1 MAQSSVTEKVRQA
14 SQNVVERLS
23 WHTASR
29 DQAGLARDLADGKDI
44 GEIYP
49 LGDATLVDEFLFFL
63 EKIGITALLP
73 ALDPHR
79 TQRATNVCFLSALL
93 IYLLRVMLGLRFFW
107 HIESV
112 LLHSFT
118 LMRLV
123 GFNARQIR
131 EGTTLRGLKPSPADS
146 QDSPVACD
154 KPGPA
159 DPSLGRVRGPYCP
172 ESIAASVSAITAQA
186 LEALFNTT
194 IRILADQ
201 RFFPKKVYALLDA
214 TEVESTER
222 CEGRGKVTKEKAPE
236 LRARKGRIR
245 KVLETVFGFKAWLV
259 WDPQSRLPLA
269 IRFATIEVADI
280 DLAQQVLSQAIE
292 NLRGHA
298 QIVSLAF
305 DRGFLDGKFW
315 WWLAQ
320 HNITFYTPAKTSLT
334 VYTDA
339 FSLVSAQPP
348 AVREKQRFEG
358 AGKNRRAITDRWEVV
373 GLTGLTSAGFYGELG
388 SGSHEN
394 RKNFVPHPINAV
406 VVLDDPFLKNNPG
419 AHPLVVLTNGPVHT
433 PAAAFEVYDGYD
445 ARSEI
450 ENGLFREA
458 KQAWFLE
465 RPPQN
470 TLSGFRAH
478 VYLTFLVM
486 ALTTAFRTWMEGYE
500 KSAGEGTPTN
510 PDVGIRK
517 FREQVREENA
527 NHVIIF
533 DDNRYALFEAYEIA
547 ILLGRRVL
555 KPRGV
560 PETITQQDILRKY
573 GAPLE

>member
-1 MAQSSVTEKVRQA
+1 VARDSRDDLVRQA
-14 SQNVVERLS
+14 SNTVVERLS

-29 DQAGLARDLADGKDI
+29 DQAGIARELAEGKDI
-44 GEIYP
+44 SEIYP

-63 EKIGITALLP
+63 EKIGVTALLP

-79 TQRATNVCFLSALL
+79 TQRATNVSFLSALL

-107 HIESV
+107 HIGPV

-118 LMRLV
+118 LMRLI

-131 EGTTLRGLKPSPADS
+131 EGTTLRGLKPAPAD
-146 QDSPVACD
+146 QQTPEACD

-159 DPSLGRVRGPYCP
+159 DPSRGRVRGPYCP
-172 ESIAASVSAITAQA
+172 ESIAASIRAITAEA
-186 LEALFNTT
+186 LEALFNATL
-194 IRILADQ
+194 RILAAH
-201 RFFPKKVYALLDA
+201 RFFPKKVRALLDA

-222 CEGRGKVTKEKAPE
+222 CEGRGKVTQEKAPE
-236 LRARKGRIR
+236 LRARRRRVR

-259 WDPQSRLPLA
+259 WDPHSRLPLA
-269 IRFATIEVADI
+269 IRFATIEVADV
-280 DLAQQVLSQAIE
+280 DFAQQVVAQAIE

-305 DRGFLDGKFW
+305 DRGFLDGRFW
-315 WWLAQ
+315 WWVEQ
-320 HNITFYTPAKTSLT
+320 QGIIFYTPAKTSLT

-339 FSLVSAQPP
+339 LSLASAPQPTI
-348 AVREKQRFEG
+348 REKQRFEG
-358 AGKNRRAITDRWEVV
+358 AGKNRRAVTDRWEVV

-394 RKNFVPHPINAV
+394 RKDFVPNPINAV
-406 VVLDDPFLKNNPG
+406 VVLDDPLRKNNP
-419 AHPLVVLTNGPVHT
+419 AADRLVVLTNGPVHS
-433 PAAAFEVYDGYD
+433 PAAAFGVYDGYD

-465 RPPQN
+465 RPAQN
-470 TLSGFRAH
+470 TIGGFRAH
-478 VYLTFLVM
+478 VYLTFLIM
-486 ALTTAFRTWMEGYE
+486 ALTTAFRAWMEAHD
-500 KSAGEGTPTN
+500 KSAWERKPTD

-517 FREQVREENA
+517 FREMVREENA
-527 NHVIIF
+527 NHVILF
-533 DDNRYALFEAYEIA
+533 DEDRYALFEAYEIA

-560 PETITQQDILRKY
+560 PETITQEDILRKY
-573 GAPLE
+573 GAARE

>member
-1 MAQSSVTEKVRQA
+1 MAQVSRDELVRQA
-14 SQNVVERLS
+14 SENIVQRLS

-29 DQAGLARDLADGKDI
+29 DQAGLARELSDGKDI
-44 GEIYP
+44 SEIYP
-49 LGDATLVDEFLFFL
+49 LGDATLVDEYLFFL
-63 EKIGITALLP
+63 EKIGVTALLA

-79 TQRATNVCFLSALL
+79 TQRSTNVSFLSALL

-107 HIESV
+107 HIGPV

-118 LMRLV
+118 LMRLI

-131 EGTTLRGLKPSPADS
+131 EGTTLRGLKPPPAA
-146 QDSPVACD
+146 QDAPEACD

-172 ESIAASVSAITAQA
+172 ESIAASVSAITAEA
-186 LEALFNTT
+186 LEGLFNAT
-194 IRILADQ
+194 IRILAAH
-201 RFFPKKVYALLDA
+201 RFFPKKVRALLDA

-236 LRARKGRIR
+236 LRARARRVR

-259 WDPQSRLPLA
+259 WDPHSRLPLA
-269 IRFATIEVADI
+269 IRFATIEVADVEF
-280 DLAQQVLSQAIE
+280 AQQVVAQAIE
-292 NLRGHA
+292 NLRGQA

-305 DRGFLDGKFW
+305 DRGFLDGRFW
-315 WWLAQ
+315 WWVHQQA
-320 HNITFYTPAKTSLT
+320 ITFYVPAKTSLRI
-334 VYTDA
+334 YADA
-339 FSLVSAQPP
+339 RSLAQIREP
-348 AVREKQRFEG
+348 AVRERQRSEG
-358 AGKNRRAITDRWEVV
+358 AGKNRRAVTDRWEVV

-388 SGSHEN
+388 SGSHEY
-394 RKNFVPHPINAV
+394 RKDFVPNPLNAV
-406 VVLDDPFLKNNPG
+406 VVLDDPFRKNNPT
-419 AHPLVVLTNGPVHT
+419 ADLLVVLTNGPVHS
-433 PAAAFEVYDGYD
+433 PAAAFAVYDGYD

-465 RPPQN
+465 RPAQN
-470 TLSGFRAH
+470 TIGGFRAH

-486 ALTTAFRTWMEGYE
+486 ALTTAFRAWLEAHD
-500 KSAGEGTPTN
+500 KSAWDRKPTD

-517 FREQVREENA
+517 FRQMVREENA
-527 NHVIIF
+527 NHVIVF
-533 DDNRYALFEAYEIA
+533 DDDRYALFEAYEIA

-560 PETITQQDILRKY
+560 PETITQEDILRKY
-573 GAPLE
+573 GAARE

>member
-1 MAQSSVTEKVRQA
+1 MAQDSRDDLVHQA
-14 SQNVVERLS
+14 SRTVVERLS

-29 DQAGLARDLADGKDI
+29 DQAGISRDLAAGKDI
-44 GEIYP
+44 SEIYP

-63 EKIGITALLP
+63 EKIGVPALLP
-73 ALDPHR
+73 AADPHR
-79 TQRATNVCFLSALL
+79 TQRTSNVSFLSALL
-93 IYLLRVMLGLRFFW
+93 IYLLRVMLGLRYFW
-107 HIESV
+107 HIEPV

-118 LMRLV
+118 LMRLI

-131 EGTTLRGLKPSPADS
+131 EGTTLRGLKPTAEPETPPEEAE
-146 QDSPVACD
+146 
-154 KPGPA
+154 KPGPP
-159 DPSLGRVRGPYCP
+159 DPSRGRVRGPYCP

-186 LEALFNTT
+186 LERLFNAA
-194 IRILADQ
+194 IRLLARE
-201 RFFPKKVYALLDA
+201 RFFPKKVRALLDA

-222 CEGRGKVTKEKAPE
+222 CRGRGKVTKEKAPE
-236 LRARKGRIR
+236 LRARRGRIR

-259 WDPQSRLPLA
+259 WDPHSRLPLA
-269 IRFATIEVADI
+269 VRFATIEVADV
-280 DLAQQVLSQAIE
+280 DLAQEVVAQAIE
-292 NLRGHA
+292 NLQGHA

-305 DRGFLDGKFW
+305 DRGFLDGRFW
-315 WWLAQ
+315 WWVHQ
-320 HNITFYTPAKTSLT
+320 QGIVFYVPAKTSLT
-334 VYTDA
+334 VYADA
-339 FSLVSAQPP
+339 LSLASSRSSF
-348 AVREKQRFEG
+348 VREKQRFAG
-358 AGKNRRAITDRWEVV
+358 AGTNRRAVTDRWEVA

-394 RKNFVPHPINAV
+394 RKNFVPNPINAV
-406 VVLDDPFLKNNPG
+406 VVLDDPYRRNNPDTDL
-419 AHPLVVLTNGPVHT
+419 LVLLTNGPVHRQ
-433 PAAAFEVYDGYD
+433 AEAFGVYDGYD

-470 TLSGFRAH
+470 TIEGFRSH
-478 VYLTFLVM
+478 VYLTFLLM
-486 ALTTAFRTWMEGYE
+486 ALTTAFRAWMEAHD
-500 KSAGEGTPTN
+500 KSAWDRKPTD

-517 FREQVREENA
+517 FRQLVREENA

-533 DDNRYALFEAYEIA
+533 DEDRYALFEAYEIA

-560 PETITQQDILRKY
+560 PETITQEDILRKY
-573 GAPLE
+573 GAALE